1 MTEIFEKARE
11 LGEAIMESEEFKEL
25 KKAETEQ
32 ENDEEA
38 LRLLKEYN
46 DVRKKLADEVRNGS
60 VSEEQ
65 MSKIREELEEAYSK
79 ITTNDHITAYINAQ
93 RKFQSVIDQMNSII
107 SFHITGKIPGGC
119 SGSCESCGGCS

>member
-25 KKAETEQ
+25 KKTETEQ